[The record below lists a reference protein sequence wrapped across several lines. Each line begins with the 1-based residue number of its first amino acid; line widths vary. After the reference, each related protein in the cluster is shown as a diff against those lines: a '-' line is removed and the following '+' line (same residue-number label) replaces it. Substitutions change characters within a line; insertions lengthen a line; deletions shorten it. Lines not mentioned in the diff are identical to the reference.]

1 MHPIIAEY
9 TANDLRTRHL
19 ARAATRRRLARAP
32 AARRPGWRGRQAA
45 RLVALARR
53 LDPSLDARRF
63 ATR

>member
-9 TANDLRTRHL
+9 TANDLR
-19 ARAATRRRLARAP
+19 ARRLEHASTRRRLDRSSAVS
-32 AARRPGWRGRQAA
+32 RPGWRGRQAA

-53 LDPSLDARRF
+53 LDPSLDRRHL